1 MTKDNSRRWPRL
13 VAGFI
18 MLVFAGI
25 IYAWSILKAP
35 LATEFS
41 WDKAQLGLN
50 FTITMG
56 LFCIGGIVGSVLL
69 KRLSAQ
75 LVTLIGA
82 ALTFLGFFLT
92 SRAQGEIFL
101 LYLSYGFLCGTGIGM
116 VYNVI
121 ISTVS
126 SWYLDKRATA
136 SGVMMMGFGASSL
149 LLGPV
154 LARLFDSF
162 GWRSAYFVFGVAIFT
177 VLLVG
182 SFFMVP
188 NLAARKAQAASIK
201 HSGDLSPKEM
211 LRTSSFWLFYLF
223 LILVSVV
230 GTGVISFGKDV
241 ALSVGAAESLAVL
254 LVGALSVC
262 NGLSRII
269 TGYLFDSI
277 GRVKTMLLSNAVAIL
292 AVLLM
297 MAAVYFSS
305 IPFVIAGMLAVG
317 FSYGSGPPIGSGYVS
332 KLYGPTYFAT
342 NFSLANTQLIFSSF
356 SSTISGMI
364 LGVTGS
370 YLYIFAFFL
379 LCAVLAL
386 FINLY
391 IRSKGRQVQSVN
403 SGKA

>member
-1 MTKDNSRRWPRL
+1 MTKENSRRWPRL

-35 LATEFS
+35 LAAEFS

-56 LFCIGGIVGSVLL
+56 FFCIGGIAGSILL
-69 KRLSAQ
+69 KRWSAQ
-75 LVTLIGA
+75 LVTLLGG

-92 SRAQGEIFL
+92 SRAQNDIFL
-101 LYLSYGFLCGTGIGM
+101 LYLSYGFLCGFGIGI
-116 VYNVI
+116 VYNVV

-154 LARLFDSF
+154 LNRLFSSL
-162 GWRSAYFVFGVAIFT
+162 GWRSAYFIFGITIFS
-177 VLLVG
+177 VLLIG

-188 NLAARKAQAASIK
+188 NLAARKAQAAAIK
-201 HSGDLSPKEM
+201 QSSDLSPKAM
-211 LRTSSFWLFYLF
+211 LRSSSFWLFYLF

-277 GRVKTMLLSNAVAIL
+277 GRVKTMLLSNSVAIL

-297 MAAVYFSS
+297 LAAVYFSS
-305 IPFVIAGMLAVG
+305 IPFVVAGMIAVG
-317 FSYGSGPPIGSGYVS
+317 FSYGAGPPIGSGYVS

-364 LGVTGS
+364 LGATGS
-370 YLYIFAFFL
+370 YLPIFAFFL
-379 LCAVLAL
+379 ACTVIALLINL
-386 FINLY
+386 FIRN
-391 IRSKGRQVQSVN
+391 KGHQAQSNASVN
-403 SGKA
+403 A